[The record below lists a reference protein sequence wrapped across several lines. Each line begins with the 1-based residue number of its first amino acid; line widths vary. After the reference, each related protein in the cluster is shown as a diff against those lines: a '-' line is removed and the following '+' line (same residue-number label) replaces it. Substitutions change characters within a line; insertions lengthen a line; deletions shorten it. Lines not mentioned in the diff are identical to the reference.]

1 MNIPLPPCPWDR
13 QAKAAHQ
20 IPIRRTGLRLQQAP
34 MSAAA
39 MNALPVRSKVASA
52 SVRRTT
58 LHLHRSERG

>member
-1 MNIPLPPCPWDR
+1 MSMLLPPCPWDR

-20 IPIRRTGLRLQQAP
+20 TTIRRTGLRPQQAP
-34 MSAAA
+34 MSVAA
-39 MNALPVRSKVASA
+39 MNALPVRSKVASG